1 MTDGRRRDDRR
12 VAVAGIIGFFRV
24 RGFGSGRTLPR
35 AKTSPGTWGLG
46 REIIIT
52 ALAKIPLYDFDL
64 KFK

>member
-12 VAVAGIIGFFRV
+12 VAVAGIIGFFRE
-24 RGFGSGRTLPR
+24 RGFGSGGTLPR
-35 AKTSPGTWGLG
+35 AKTSPGTWE

-52 ALAKIPLYDFDL
+52 TLAKIPLYDFDL